1 MLRPLRQ
8 PCGRSSRR
16 LCSSLFRTH
25 PSAHLPR
32 AHSLPRPAFTNACP
46 AALRDPL
53 ELSRPAAALGALPAQ
68 PMMCPFAPRPPAP
81 FSPRLARLRDGR
93 KEAGAP
99 AVVGFQNHVFKVWG
113 SRLGVGGLGGWGS
126 GFQNLRFRGLGL
138 GLRVTGL
145 WLQVE
150 GSILPRRV

>member
-1 MLRPLRQ
+1 MRALLAATVLLSLSHASLSSSAARPLAPAPRFHQ
-8 PCGRSSRR
+8 RMPCSAAGSAGALSPSGSAGRSTSATHDVSF
-16 LCSSLFRTH
+16 CPPPSS
-25 PSAHLPR
+25 PI
-32 AHSLPRPAFTNACP
+32 C
-46 AALRDPL
+46 
-53 ELSRPAAALGALPAQ
+53 
-68 PMMCPFAPRPPAP
+68 
-81 FSPRLARLRDGR
+81 SPRLARLRGGR